1 MSLVQGWKK
10 LDHINFFC
18 FFFFNVGQR
27 RKMIIFLKS
36 HVLNLYTYL
45 HTYLSRSW
53 SMQKRT
59 WKNLLW
65 HKLKSSHQII
75 VYLHCIIYTY
85 MHDIPYCCLI
95 SYTVCIN
102 LVSTHSFLGLPVT
115 KITLLSWL
123 EWFLNLCA
131 GSNTCVI
138 FLNRCITW
146 GCSISLVVKQHI
158 IINILWIV
166 CLPLLPAVFSWKSV
180 NISIDIIHFHSRT
193 ADVWCEGGSL

>member
-1 MSLVQGWKK
+1 M
-10 LDHINFFC
+10 
-18 FFFFNVGQR
+18 
-27 RKMIIFLKS
+27 
-36 HVLNLYTYL
+36 
-45 HTYLSRSW
+45 
-53 SMQKRT
+53 
-59 WKNLLW
+59 
-65 HKLKSSHQII
+65 I

-131 GSNTCVI
+131 GSNNYFFAVLSRQSTPGWKLSQKFINIQSGFQTQV
-138 FLNRCITW
+138 FNRCITW

-158 IINILWIV
+158 TINILWIV

-193 ADVWCEGGSL
+193 ADVWCWGGSL